1 MAEGWP
7 VMSRAKERF
16 WSLPRNSLRFWA
28 IFCAVFRFLIGPYAT
43 VAYKS
48 SIRRRTDARAL
59 LSKVVNVIERQLKF
73 RALINVLSR
82 RGNSQ
87 NCVFD
92 IFIFILTIRRYSVH
106 HGGDLQ
112 KTDGVFHKWVSSN
125 HRSRV

>member
-7 VMSRAKERF
+7 VMSRAKKIF
-16 WSLPRNSLRFWA
+16 WILPRNSLRFWA
-28 IFCAVFRFLIGPYAT
+28 IFCAVFRFLIGPYAN
-43 VAYKS
+43 VAYQS
-48 SIRRRTDARAL
+48 SIARAL
-59 LSKVVNVIERQLKF
+59 LSKAVNVIERQLKF

-112 KTDGVFHKWVSSN
+112 KTDGVFHKWISSN